1 MIEEY
6 HFGSIIIDGKVY
18 DHDVQ
23 IFSSGQ
29 SPLDSKHPT
38 GQVKSWW
45 RKTSHEVILDDI
57 CEVLEQKPEI
67 IVFGTGSP
75 GMMEVFDRTQE
86 KIKSLGIELIIEPT
100 KEAIKKF
107 NELKTKNE
115 NVVGL
120 FHLTC

>member
-6 HFGSIIIDGKVY
+6 HFGSITIDGKVY

-23 IFSSGQ
+23 IFPLGQ
-29 SPLDSKHPT
+29 I
-38 GQVKSWW
+38 KSWW
-45 RKTSHEVILDDI
+45 RKTSHEVILEDVR
-57 CEVLEQKPEI
+57 EALGQNPQI
-67 IVFGTGSP
+67 IIFGTGSP
-75 GMMEVFDRTQE
+75 GMMKVSDEVKE
-86 KIKSLGIELIIEPT
+86 KAKTMGIELIIEPT

-107 NELKTKNE
+107 DELKTKNE